1 MESNEEFKRILV
13 GVDDSDDAQMGF
25 RYAIR
30 EAKKT
35 GATLI
40 ITSILENDQMNV
52 YEAMDKSHVRSQ
64 RDQLLRHIEK
74 YRQIARDKGVEEVEV
89 LVEEGVAGAAIVKK
103 VIPAVDADLL
113 VVGSN
118 AHKKK
123 GLKRLLGSQAEY
135 IVKNSP
141 IPVMIVR

>member
-1 MESNEEFKRILV
+1 MEKDEEFRRILV
-13 GVDDSDDAQMGF
+13 GVDDSEDAQMGF

-35 GATLI
+35 NATLI
-40 ITSILENDQMNV
+40 IATILEEDEMNI
-52 YEAMDKSHVRSQ
+52 YQALDHGHVRSERSQ
-64 RDQLLRHIEK
+64 VLDNIQK
-74 YRQIARDKGVEEVEV
+74 YRQIALDEGVENVEII
-89 LVEEGVAGAAIVKK
+89 VEDGMAGAAIVKK
-103 VIPAVDADLL
+103 VIPQVAADLL

-123 GLKRLLGSQAEY
+123 GIKRLLGSQAEY